1 MTVMGVMIRFMINMK
16 MFHLAE
22 HIDEDGG
29 DKDQSIIIMIVTKRM
44 VMMIMMM
51 MIIMMISMMMSMMK
65 LMMFHLA
72 EHVDEDGGDKNPSP
86 EAEDESCAITHLVN
100 LTRTTH
106 LF

>member
-1 MTVMGVMIRFMINMK
+1 MMTLMVRFMINNMK

-22 HIDEDGG
+22 HVDEDGG
-29 DKDQSIIIMIVTKRM
+29 DKDQSIIIMIVTMRM
-44 VMMIMMM
+44 MMIMMTMM
-51 MIIMMISMMMSMMK
+51 MIMVMSMMN

-86 EAEDESCAITHLVN
+86 EAEDESCVITRLVN
-100 LTRTTH
+100 LTGTTH